1 MSKRKPTKASRSPK
15 PAPSGGL
22 GVRRASSAAAMM
34 LNTVQS
40 GTPTAPQGKPRGVST
55 APAHA
60 APAPAPA
67 PARID
72 ERVLEASA
80 VTCAPFEPLQPQSV
94 GISYW
99 FDTRP
104 EGPAYDVPV
113 RLVGRLVDPAGLDDP
128 RGAEAFDLVHTIRD
142 IPAGV
147 GRLCATIRITDTAP
161 GRWDVTAYPP
171 DGEPV
176 RVEATSGFGPV
187 IGEIAPGASLG
198 AWAALVGAGAAAGL
212 GLFAVLAGLAQLAVL
227 PLMAIAL
234 VACIV
239 GLVGAKVYYLV
250 QSPGSPSWASPGGMC
265 IQGFVIGALA
275 TLAAGAWLVGVPL
288 LVVFDIAAPAILLG
302 MAIGRLG
309 CWKGGCCAGRLT
321 AGRFAVWCSDRR
333 IGGRR
338 IPTQLMESALA
349 LLLSVVT
356 TVLVIGSQ
364 ASDGVAAVL
373 GLSAYILV
381 RQYLLRLRSVPRTS
395 ILRPM
400 ITMAVS
406 GIAVAVSIALVI
418 TSIT

>member
-1 MSKRKPTKASRSPK
+1 
-15 PAPSGGL
+15 
-22 GVRRASSAAAMM
+22 V
-34 LNTVQS
+34 
-40 GTPTAPQGKPRGVST
+40 
-55 APAHA
+55 
-60 APAPAPA
+60 
-67 PARID
+67 
-72 ERVLEASA
+72 
-80 VTCAPFEPLQPQSV
+80 QPQSV

-104 EGPAYDVPV
+104 DGPAYDVPV
-113 RLVGRLVDPAGLDDP
+113 RLVGTLVQRADLDDAK
-128 RGAEAFDLVHTIRD
+128 GAPAFDLVHTIRD
-142 IPAGV
+142 VPAGV

-161 GRWDVTAYPP
+161 GLWDVIAYPP
-171 DGEPV
+171 DDEPV
-176 RVEATSGFGPV
+176 RVEATAGFGPV
-187 IGEIAPGASLG
+187 IGEIAPGTSLG
-198 AWAALVGAGAAAGL
+198 AWAALVGAGAVAGL
-212 GLFAVLAGLAQLAVL
+212 GLFAGLAALAQLAVL
-227 PLMAIAL
+227 PLVAIAL

-239 GLVGAKVYYLV
+239 GLVGAKVYFLV

-275 TLAAGAWLVGVPL
+275 TLAAGAWLADVPL
-288 LVVFDIAAPAILLG
+288 LVMLDIAAPAILLG

-364 ASDGVAAVL
+364 APNGVAAVL

-381 RQYLLRLRSVPRTS
+381 RQFLLRLRSVPRS
-395 ILRPM
+395 SALRPM
-400 ITMAVS
+400 MTTALS
-406 GIAVAVSIALVI
+406 GIAVLVSVALVI
-418 TSIT
+418 ASMS

>member
-1 MSKRKPTKASRSPK
+1 MSNRKPTKANRSPR
-15 PAPSGGL
+15 PTPNVGFSGDR
-22 GVRRASSAAAMM
+22 VTSAAAMM
-34 LNTVQS
+34 LNTVQPRPPVAPPAKRVGALS
-40 GTPTAPQGKPRGVST
+40 SPAPTA
-55 APAHA
+55 A
-60 APAPAPA
+60 A
-67 PARID
+67 ARFD
-72 ERVLEASA
+72 ERVLQASA
-80 VTCAPFEPLQPQSV
+80 VTCAPFEPLQPQAV

-99 FDTRP
+99 FDTRS
-104 EGPAYDVPV
+104 EGPPYDVPV
-113 RLVGRLVDPAGLDDP
+113 RLVGRLVEPADLDDAK
-128 RGAEAFDLVHTIRD
+128 GAEAFDLVHTIRD
-142 IPAGV
+142 VPAGV

-161 GRWDVTAYPP
+161 GLWDVTAYPP

-176 RVEATSGFGPV
+176 RVEATAGFGPV

-198 AWAALVGAGAAAGL
+198 AWAALVGAGAVAGL
-212 GLFAVLAGLAQLAVL
+212 GLFAVLAGFVQLAVL
-227 PLMAIAL
+227 PLVAIAL

-239 GLVGAKVYYLV
+239 GLVGAKVYFLA
-250 QSPGSPSWASPGGMC
+250 QSPGAPSWASPGGMC

-275 TLAAGAWLVGVPL
+275 TLAAGAWLAGVPL
-288 LVVFDIAAPAILLG
+288 LVMFDIAAPAILLG

-309 CWKGGCCAGRLT
+309 CWKGGCCVGRLT

-364 ASDGVAAVL
+364 PPAGVAAVL

-395 ILRPM
+395 VLRPM

-406 GIAVAVSIALVI
+406 GIAFAVSIALVI

>member
-1 MSKRKPTKASRSPK
+1 MSKSKPTKASRSRRSSV
-15 PAPSGGL
+15 SGAF
-22 GVRRASSAAAMM
+22 RDDRASSAAAMM
-34 LNTVQS
+34 LKTVQS
-40 GTPTAPQGKPRGVST
+40 SPPRSPQAQPTGARNASATTVT
-55 APAHA
+55 AS
-60 APAPAPA
+60 
-67 PARID
+67 ARID
-72 ERVLEASA
+72 ERVLQASA

-99 FDTRP
+99 FDTRS
-104 EGPAYDVPV
+104 EGSAYDIPV
-113 RLVGRLVDPAGLDDP
+113 RLVGRLVEPADLDDAK
-128 RGAEAFDLVHTIRD
+128 GAEAFDLVHTIRD
-142 IPAGV
+142 VPAGV
-147 GRLCATIRITDTAP
+147 GRLCATMRVTDTAP

-171 DGEPV
+171 VGEPV
-176 RVEATSGFGPV
+176 RVEATAGFGPV

-198 AWAALVGAGAAAGL
+198 AWAALVGAGAVAGL
-212 GLFAVLAGLAQLAVL
+212 GLFAVLAGLVQLAVL
-227 PLMAIAL
+227 PLVAIAL
-234 VACIV
+234 IACIV

-250 QSPGSPSWASPGGMC
+250 QSPGSPSWMSPGGMC

-275 TLAAGAWLVGVPL
+275 TVAAGAWLAGVPP
-288 LVVFDIAAPAILLG
+288 LVMFDIAAPAILLG

-349 LLLSVVT
+349 LFLSVAT

-381 RQYLLRLRSVPRTS
+381 RQFLLRLRSVPRS
-395 ILRPM
+395 SVLRPM
-400 ITMAVS
+400 MITALS
-406 GIAVAVSIALVI
+406 GIAVLVSVALVI
-418 TSIT
+418 ASMS